1 MTNKENIAELKKI
14 FPEFVLITDGWLQ
27 NALIHGHKQSKQ
39 EKRIL
44 RKFHK
49 IIKNFGIPLPN
60 D

>member
-14 FPEFVLITDGWLQ
+14 FPEFVLVSDTWLHI
-27 NALIHGHKQSKQ
+27 AVTHGYIQGKQ
-39 EKRIL
+39 EKKIL